1 MKFNTKN
8 YKIFKIRH
16 HFKKTKFFI
25 FCHGTNSNISEWL
38 QVEQDLV
45 RSQLNYYR
53 SYNSLTKSSISKSI
67 FKNLT
72 KLANGPLFLISMYK
86 EKRMNQALTKII
98 TINRLLTSMCIRM
111 NDKIYSVPQL
121 TNVTTLNYRTNIVLF
136 RNLLDG
142 ILKAPY
148 KTFSVKQ
155 KIISK

>member
-1 MKFNTKN
+1 MKFNIKN
-8 YKIFKIRH
+8 YKILKIRH

-38 QVEQDLV
+38 NVEQDLV

-53 SYNSLTKSSISKSI
+53 SYNSLTKNSISKSI
-67 FKNLT
+67 FKNLA
-72 KLANGPLFLISMYK
+72 KLANGPLFFISMYK
-86 EKRMNQALTKII
+86 ERRMSQSLTKMIA
-98 TINRLLTSMCIRM
+98 INKLLTSMCIRM
-111 NDKIYSVPQL
+111 NDKVYSVPQL
-121 TNVTTLNYRTNIVLF
+121 INISTLNYVTNIVIF
-136 RNLLDG
+136 QNLLSG